1 MAIDFSEH
9 PMRHVRLDDNER
21 YLEDVKSHLN
31 YCMTEEANLDQY
43 PQAFFMDLAF
53 TLFDKGVAAIC
64 PVDVTVNPE
73 TNGTWDILNMRVGE
87 IVGWAPDEVR
97 VSVYNEK
104 TGRREEVPLKK
115 KAVAIIYNPLAQVM
129 NEPNSTLQRLQRK
142 LGLLDVLDDKIAN
155 GKLDLIIQ
163 LPYQVKSEAKR
174 EMARQRTKEIEFQL
188 TGSQFGIAYADATEK
203 ITQLNRPV
211 ENDVF
216 KQVEYYHKMLYGQ
229 LGLTE
234 EVILGTAEEAEML
247 LYYNR
252 TIKPILEAVVQEM
265 RRKFLTKTAR
275 TQKQSIMYF
284 RDPFRYVPVKDLAE
298 IADKFARNEIFTSN
312 EIRQFMGVKP
322 APDKRADQLRNSN
335 MPESELGLDSTAP
348 EVEGEGGGGGLDGVN
363 AALDEVFA
371 DIEGQLNGL

>member
-1 MAIDFSEH
+1 
-9 PMRHVRLDDNER
+9 
-21 YLEDVKSHLN
+21 
-31 YCMTEEANLDQY
+31 
-43 PQAFFMDLAF
+43 
-53 TLFDKGVAAIC
+53 
-64 PVDVTVNPE
+64 
-73 TNGTWDILNMRVGE
+73 
-87 IVGWAPDEVR
+87 
-97 VSVYNEK
+97 
-104 TGRREEVPLKK
+104 
-115 KAVAIIYNPLAQVM
+115 
-129 NEPNSTLQRLQRK
+129 
-142 LGLLDVLDDKIAN
+142 
-155 GKLDLIIQ
+155 
-163 LPYQVKSEAKR
+163 
-174 EMARQRTKEIEFQL
+174 
-188 TGSQFGIAYADATEK
+188 
-203 ITQLNRPV
+203 
-211 ENDVF
+211 
-216 KQVEYYHKMLYGQ
+216 
-229 LGLTE
+229 
-234 EVILGTAEEAEML
+234 L

-348 EVEGEGGGGGLDGVN
+348 EVEGGGGGGGLDGVN